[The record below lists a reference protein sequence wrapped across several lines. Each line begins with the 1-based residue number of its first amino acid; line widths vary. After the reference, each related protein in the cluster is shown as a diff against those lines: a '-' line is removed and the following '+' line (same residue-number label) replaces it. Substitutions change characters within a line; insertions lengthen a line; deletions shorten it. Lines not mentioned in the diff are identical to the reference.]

1 LIRFRRIFAGGQEGG
16 NRRVLSATQGDA
28 DTAIRQKDKE
38 GGQLIFEQFLRA
50 ASENSKIKACD

>member
-1 LIRFRRIFAGGQEGG
+1 LIRFRRIFAGEQEGV

-38 GGQLIFEQFLRA
+38 GGQLIFEQFLTDQSGITAKKSR
-50 ASENSKIKACD
+50 